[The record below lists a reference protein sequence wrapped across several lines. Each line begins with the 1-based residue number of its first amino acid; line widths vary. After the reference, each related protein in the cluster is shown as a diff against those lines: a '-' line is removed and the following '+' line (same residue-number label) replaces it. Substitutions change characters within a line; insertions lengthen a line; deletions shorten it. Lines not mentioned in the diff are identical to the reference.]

1 VERERLFDCEHF
13 RVWRV
18 RGRSPF
24 VVGAADVA
32 RVLVCIEGTGDIEL
46 GGTKYALGK
55 GDVFILPAVIG
66 ACAFQPGGAVTL
78 LEIALPD

>member
-1 VERERLFDCEHF
+1 M
-13 RVWRV
+13 
-18 RGRSPF
+18 
-24 VVGAADVA
+24 
-32 RVLVCIEGTGDIEL
+32 LVCIEGTGDIEL

-66 ACAFQPGGAVTL
+66 ACTFQPSSAVTL